1 MCPRRLLTNRHPAIQ
16 SGFEPRGLSMGCFS
30 GLLRCS
36 FADYLRG
43 GGRRSIPLAISTGS
57 CMSAIVGIVLQK
69 SKVASARIF
78 GETLKRETID
88 DSDSL
93 SRAIEVADEF
103 SVKG

>member
-1 MCPRRLLTNRHPAIQ
+1 MSGVGTKRTNRAAQ
-16 SGFEPRGLSMGCFS
+16 
-30 GLLRCS
+30 
-36 FADYLRG
+36 
-43 GGRRSIPLAISTGS
+43 T
-57 CMSAIVGIVLQK
+57 MSVVRAIVLQK

-103 SVKG
+103 SVRR

>member
-1 MCPRRLLTNRHPAIQ
+1 
-16 SGFEPRGLSMGCFS
+16 
-30 GLLRCS
+30 
-36 FADYLRG
+36 
-43 GGRRSIPLAISTGS
+43 
-57 CMSAIVGIVLQK
+57 MSARLSIVLQK

-103 SVKG
+103 SVRR